1 MAPGYRV
8 GMDSPITR
16 PLLMAAAAAAALAC
30 LLIGAYYVGPVAS
43 ADGIALHSLGSL
55 TDYPVLRHPAEL
67 LAHSAD
73 LGPIVAGLAICTI
86 ALARQ
91 RPLRALAAV
100 AVVAGAGAA
109 TLLFKA
115 ALAHPRYHPVLGLHQ
130 LSPTA
135 FPSGHATAAMSLAL
149 AAVLVSSRRWRAAV
163 ATGAGIYALGVSV
176 SLIILRWHFPS
187 DVLGG
192 LLVATGVCLLVVAG
206 LRRLE
211 RRPLRRA
218 VPALSPRS
226 DGVRAIE
233 AMAALSAAFALGAL
247 VLRPHQVGSFA
258 IAHTSATLAV
268 AAIAAVAFLLVSAL
282 TAELEAG

>member
-1 MAPGYRV
+1 
-8 GMDSPITR
+8 MDSPITR

-55 TDYPVLRHPAEL
+55 TDYPMLRHPAEL

-73 LGPIVAGLAICTI
+73 LGPIVAGLAILCTI
-86 ALARQ
+86 ALARR
-91 RPLRALAAV
+91 RPLRALAAI

-109 TLLFKA
+109 ALLLKA

-149 AAVLVSSRRWRAAV
+149 AAVLVASRRWRAAV
-163 ATGAGIYALGVSV
+163 ATCAGVYALGVSV

-192 LLVATGVCLLVVAG
+192 LLVATGVSLLVVAG

-211 RRPLRRA
+211 RQPLRRA
-218 VPALSPRS
+218 MPVLSPQS
-226 DGVRAIE
+226 DGIRAIE
-233 AMAALSAAFALGAL
+233 AMAGLSAALALGA
-247 VLRPHQVGSFA
+247 VALRPHQVGSFA
-258 IAHTSATLAV
+258 VAHTSATLAV
-268 AAIAAVAFLLVSAL
+268 AAIAAAAFLLVSAL